1 MYFKENIKFLRE
13 LLQMSQ
19 KAFDKLIF
27 PFYAED
33 TFVTY
38 KLENGKYR
46 NPLPFLI
53 TIANHFHISL
63 DKLIFTL
70 ITEDDIDK
78 IFPMRKLDYF
88 YLNFNRLKKYK
99 NLTFNDIAQQTG
111 LSIYTIINYSR
122 SYKYYFIK
130 LDNLYSISR
139 FFGSSLDDLLCRDT
153 TSN

>member
-1 MYFKENIKFLRE
+1 MYFRKNIKFLRK
-13 LLQMSQ
+13 LNHLSQ
-19 KAFDKLIF
+19 RAFDKLIF

-53 TIANHFHISL
+53 TIANYFHISL
-63 DKLIFTL
+63 DKLSFTS

-78 IFPMRKLDYF
+78 IFPTRKVDYF

-111 LSIYTIINYSR
+111 ISINTIINYSR
-122 SYKYYFIK
+122 SNKSYFIK
-130 LDNLYSISR
+130 RDNLYSISR
-139 FFGSSLDDLLCRDT
+139 IFGSSLDDLLT

>member
-78 IFPMRKLDYF
+78 IFLMRKLDYF

-111 LSIYTIINYSR
+111 ISIYTIINYSR

-139 FFGSSLDDLLCRDT
+139 IFGSSLDDLLSRDT